1 MLKLFPNLYT
11 KQNICEITQNFL
23 LKDII
28 QKVSH
33 MQNNTLTK
41 PIQINEIKEAI
52 YSMDNGKSPGID
64 GIPI

>member
-1 MLKLFPNLYT
+1 
-11 KQNICEITQNFL
+11 
-23 LKDII
+23 
-28 QKVSH
+28 

-64 GIPI
+64 GILI